1 MMLLK
6 TIDLCKAFGGL
17 MAVYQLNLEVR
28 QGEIA
33 GLIGPNGAGKSTIF
47 NLIGGLLEATR
58 GKVLFRDKDIV
69 GCKPYEIASK
79 GIARTFQ
86 LTSLFHT
93 MTVEENL
100 RTALHLHRKVKSW
113 GAIFNT
119 TTYRKAEREEDL
131 RIGQLLEF
139 VGLEGAIRNELIGFL
154 PYGHQR
160 LLGVAMALAADP
172 VLLLLDEPMAGMNQ
186 QECVKLV
193 NIIRKVRDQR
203 DCTILL
209 VEHNVQAVMEV
220 CETVTVL
227 DYGKEIA
234 RGTPTE
240 IVKNPV
246 VIEAYLGADEGE
258 LDSKD

>member
-1 MMLLK
+1 MTLLK

-17 MAVYQLNLEVR
+17 MAVYNLNLEVGE
-28 QGEIA
+28 GEIV
-33 GLIGPNGAGKSTIF
+33 GLIGPNGAGKSTTF
-47 NLIGGLLEATR
+47 NLIAGLLEATH
-58 GKVLFRDKDIV
+58 GKVLFRDEDII
-69 GCKPYEIASK
+69 GLKPYEIAGK

-86 LTSLFHT
+86 QTSLFHT

-100 RTALHLHRKVKSW
+100 RTALHLHRRVSGL

-119 TTYRKAEREEDL
+119 AAYRQAEREEDL
-131 RIGQLLEF
+131 RINEFLEF
-139 VGLEGAIRNELIGFL
+139 VGLEGNIRHELIGFL

-172 VLLLLDEPMAGMNQ
+172 ILLMLDEPMAGMNQ
-186 QECVKLV
+186 QECVRLV
-193 NIIRKVRDQR
+193 KVIRKIRDDR
-203 DCTILL
+203 KCTILL

-220 CETVTVL
+220 CEKVTVL

-234 RGTPTE
+234 RGVPAE

-246 VIEAYLGADEGE
+246 VIEAYLGAAEGE